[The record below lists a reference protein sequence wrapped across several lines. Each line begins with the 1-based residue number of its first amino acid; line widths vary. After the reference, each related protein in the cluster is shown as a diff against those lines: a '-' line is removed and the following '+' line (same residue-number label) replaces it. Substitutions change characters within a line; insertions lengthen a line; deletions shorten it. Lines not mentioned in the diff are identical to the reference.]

1 MASTAS
7 QPNTGP
13 SGNSLRNFEGHLST
27 GTRSKFATAKLTIF
41 PSSKEQI
48 SATNGDSSFPQKP
61 SISGS
66 VTVLYYYDEEKERII
81 HLLLHILFIFGL
93 INIYM
98 DNITSYYVINALMSI
113 NAILLINCVV
123 SLYSSLLELIMLLL
137 TCYMFAQ
144 ANVISICNDVVF
156 QHAANVPLPIMV

>member
-27 GTRSKFATAKLTIF
+27 GTRSEFATAKLTIF